1 MAAFQEAVR
10 ALPLEV
16 EREPTPQVAFTTLR
30 GDRIEATYGEPPVV
44 NGQAVDYAGWPRYDG
59 PFVRSADG
67 GRTVTLR
74 HGERRRILDFE
85 AGTIT
90 DQPDAPCDA

>member
-1 MAAFQEAVR
+1 
-10 ALPLEV
+10 
-16 EREPTPQVAFTTLR
+16 
-30 GDRIEATYGEPPVV
+30 
-44 NGQAVDYAGWPRYDG
+44 
-59 PFVRSADG
+59 VRSADG